1 MFGFDY
7 SGHAE
12 MVWFCPS
19 GDAWSDSGNSGDVRG
34 CVNLFLKRLCD
45 LDNSGDVGVIWFP
58 REMQCAG
65 GLPRET

>member
-1 MFGFDY
+1 MVWLCS
-7 SGHAE
+7 SGDVE

-45 LDNSGDVGVIWFP
+45 LDNSGDVGLVWFHSSGDAK
-58 REMQCAG
+58 MV
-65 GLPRET
+65 